1 MPRFGL
7 TIRSALA
14 DPDLRFLSAPKAAMS
29 LLRGQRQSGEYLSR
43 GTQVQPAAA
52 SEPRQT
58 PGVADAQSP
67 STIEILM
74 DRLVSEIGIGAN
86 SDASKSR
93 VKAPK
98 PNQGPSPTASNRLIK
113 L

>member
-14 DPDLRFLSAPKAAMS
+14 DPDLRFLSAPKAAMTF
-29 LLRGQRQSGEYLSR
+29 LRGQRQSGEYLSR
-43 GTQVQPAAA
+43 GTQVHPAAA
-52 SEPRQT
+52 SETRQT
-58 PGVADAQSP
+58 PGVAGAQSP
-67 STIEILM
+67 LTADVLM

-86 SDASKSR
+86 SDASKSQA
-93 VKAPK
+93 KAPK
-98 PNQGPSPTASNRLIK
+98 PNQDPSLTASNRLIK